1 MPSILSLL
9 VRNHPG
15 VLSHVAG
22 LFTRRGYNIE
32 SIAAGETA
40 NPNITRITLV
50 VGENDVVV
58 EQISKQ
64 IRKLIDVIKVQE
76 LSYEGSIT
84 RELLLMTIYV
94 PMDNRHD
101 VITITNTFGAT
112 VVDISEK
119 TMSIEFSGNSLKI
132 NTIIRALG
140 NFKIKELAR
149 TGLVAL
155 PLESVL
161 DQQKKR
167 MDTPAHN

>member
-1 MPSILSLL
+1 MPNILSLL

-32 SIAAGETA
+32 SISAGETA
-40 NPNITRITLV
+40 NPAITRITLV
-50 VGENDVVV
+50 VGGDEAII
-58 EQISKQ
+58 EQVSKQ
-64 IRKLIDVIKVQE
+64 IRKLIDVVKVQE

-84 RELLLMTIYV
+84 RELLLLAIYV
-94 PMDNRHD
+94 STNKREE
-101 VITITNTFGAT
+101 VISIANTFGAT

-119 TMSIEFSGNSLKI
+119 TMTLEISGNNLKI

-140 NFKIKELAR
+140 NYKIKELAR

-155 PLESVL
+155 PLESML
-161 DQQKKR
+161 EQQKKVL
-167 MDTPAHN
+167 

>member
-1 MPSILSLL
+1 MPNILSLL

-32 SIAAGETA
+32 SISAGETA
-40 NPNITRITLV
+40 NPSITRITLV
-50 VGENDVVV
+50 VGGDETVI
-58 EQISKQ
+58 EQVSKQ
-64 IRKLIDVIKVQE
+64 IRKLIDVVKVQE

-84 RELLLMTIYV
+84 RELLLLAIYV
-94 PMDNRHD
+94 SSNKREE
-101 VITITNTFGAT
+101 VISIANTFGAT

-119 TMSIEFSGNSLKI
+119 TMTLEISGNNLKI

-140 NFKIKELAR
+140 NYKIKELAR

-155 PLESVL
+155 PLESML
-161 DQQKKR
+161 DQQKK
-167 MDTPAHN
+167 AL

>member
-1 MPSILSLL
+1 MPKILSLL

-50 VGENDVVV
+50 VGEDEAII
-58 EQISKQ
+58 EQVSKQ
-64 IRKLIDVIKVQE
+64 SRKLIDVIKVQE
-76 LSYEGSIT
+76 LTYEGSIT
-84 RELLLMTIYV
+84 RELLLLTLFV
-94 PMDNRHD
+94 PIHQRSA

-112 VVDISEK
+112 VVDISDK
-119 TMSIEFSGNSLKI
+119 TMTIEISGNSLKI
-132 NTIIRALG
+132 NTTIKALG
-140 NFKIKELAR
+140 EYKIKELAR

-155 PLESVL
+155 PLESTL
-161 DQQKKR
+161 DHQKKSAK
-167 MDTPAHN
+167 D

>member
-1 MPSILSLL
+1 MPRILSLL

-32 SIAAGETA
+32 SISAGETA
-40 NPNITRITLV
+40 NPAITRITLV
-50 VGENDVVV
+50 VGGDEAEI
-58 EQISKQ
+58 EQVSKQ
-64 IRKLIDVIKVQE
+64 IRKLIDVVKVQE

-84 RELLLMTIYV
+84 RELLLLAIYV
-94 PMDNRHD
+94 STNKREE
-101 VITITNTFGAT
+101 VISIANTFGAT

-119 TMSIEFSGNSLKI
+119 TMTLEISGNSLKI

-140 NFKIKELAR
+140 NYKIKEIAR

-161 DQQKKR
+161 EQQKK
-167 MDTPAHN
+167 ML